1 MNTSAFFEKRVGWTK
16 YTMLL
21 VLLVISF
28 ILDLIISIPT
38 LTTTPKLGGIRG
50 TSSVQV
56 PSSDRIGME
65 RVEIGIGIGASEGC
79 MWYGKDDRQCRYTLS
94 FQPSSEFLHLPPNQ
108 NVTKHFPDDR
118 IMATCH
124 INTAL
129 QAMVTTSFIF
139 GPFFAGLLPF
149 TMILLPITVFM
160 SIFSAISLLIVSG
173 QVAYHLKYSIPSF
186 ELQWGINSILP
197 FVVVFLQLVLSIYIG
212 TLRCMMRK
220 KNPPPPDMTDEVRLE
235 ERPRDNNLG

>member
-65 RVEIGIGIGASEGC
+65 RVESGIGIGASEGC
-79 MWYGKDDRQCRYTLS
+79 MWYGKDESICKRTLQ
-94 FQPSSEFLHLPPNQ
+94 FKPSASYLHLPPDE
-108 NVTKHFPDDR
+108 TFIEKFPTMGW
-118 IMATCH
+118 MAFLH
-124 INTAL
+124 VAL
-129 QAMVTTSFIF
+129 ALVGLGIISFSLGPFVPDCYFTGRYQPGYYGSHQSILQSSSLWEWAMV
-139 GPFFAGLLPF
+139 
-149 TMILLPITVFM
+149 
-160 SIFSAISLLIVSG
+160 
-173 QVAYHLKYSIPSF
+173 
-186 ELQWGINSILP
+186 
-197 FVVVFLQLVLSIYIG
+197 
-212 TLRCMMRK
+212 
-220 KNPPPPDMTDEVRLE
+220 
-235 ERPRDNNLG
+235 